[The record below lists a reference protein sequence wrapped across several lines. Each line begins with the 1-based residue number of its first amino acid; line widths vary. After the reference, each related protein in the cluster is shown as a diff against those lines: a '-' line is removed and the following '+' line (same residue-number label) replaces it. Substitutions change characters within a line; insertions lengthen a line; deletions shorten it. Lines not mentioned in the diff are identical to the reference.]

1 MPAGQHA
8 GRRSIVM
15 PPMINTTDDDQ
26 VEAHLLKRE
35 RPQAQR
41 ARPRFWCALAHRIS
55 TYLTPIPRERHAPS
69 CSTYRPFEA
78 PMDRLVQEYASLS
91 LLALAII

>member
-1 MPAGQHA
+1 
-8 GRRSIVM
+8 M
-15 PPMINTTDDDQ
+15 PPMIDTAHDDQ
-26 VEAHLLKRE
+26 VETHLLERE
-35 RPQAQR
+35 QPQAQGV
-41 ARPRFWCALAHRIS
+41 RPRFWCALAHGLS
-55 TYLTPIPRERHAPS
+55 TYLIPIPRKRPAPS